1 MPLKIE
7 ECFLFHQF
15 KDILVRH
22 VLQLPNVNKIKFRME
37 EVFKALKVIW
47 DYNFE
52 FSSYFIHYYC
62 QLANNLEFSS

>member
-7 ECFLFHQF
+7 KCFLFHQF

-37 EVFKALKVIW
+37 EVFKALKVI
-47 DYNFE
+47 
-52 FSSYFIHYYC
+52 
-62 QLANNLEFSS
+62 